1 MKARILFM
9 RSPNCLYFHTKRG
22 RPNLPLLLYLILF
35 YILIVCSQSVHHGSI
50 GLELDDSVGDGLDE
64 LVVVGCEEHV
74 PFKAHQP
81 FVDRCDGF
89 QIQMVGRLIQH
100 QHVGAVEHHA
110 GQHAADLL
118 SARQHL
124 HLFVHVVAREEH
136 PSQETSHKGL
146 RGL

>member
-100 QHVGAVEHHA
+100 QHV
-110 GQHAADLL
+110 
-118 SARQHL
+118 
-124 HLFVHVVAREEH
+124 
-136 PSQETSHKGL
+136 
-146 RGL
+146 